1 MIKLRKN
8 SKTLKFDFYPIS
20 LHRGLQMAV
29 PNLPTLIRGIW
40 LPDYYQVPRFKMNYC
55 IFKVHIWYETDLL
68 QCSLQKEPTF
78 SWA

>member
-8 SKTLKFDFYPIS
+8 SKALKFDFYPIS

-40 LPDYYQVPRFKMNYC
+40 LPDY
-55 IFKVHIWYETDLL
+55 
-68 QCSLQKEPTF
+68 
-78 SWA
+78 